1 VQWFNVVQ
9 NKIAPLKCS
18 TVKHFMKWCKQ
29 LQKRHTAMKK
39 FVLHNQHFIFIR
51 ESFKEWLD
59 ILGYSPSA
67 LYCLPRHVHE
77 LFYYLE
83 QNGITHIRQLEVSHV
98 RTYYQELKQR
108 ENQVYGGGLSN
119 SYLNKHLQALY
130 KFADYLR
137 QSGKIL
143 LPAIGIDWEA
153 DDTAEIIVLTPD
165 EIKLLY
171 KATEN
176 YNVGTELEPFNA
188 RDRAMLTIF
197 YGCGLRRNEG
207 YHLNIPDINFDR
219 RILRVRKGKNYKER
233 LVPFNKTNANYLQ
246 EYLYDWRPLI
256 VNDKKEDAFFISQRG
271 TRMDAQSMAMR
282 LKILQ
287 QRTDDIKLQEKN
299 VRLHVLRHSIAT
311 HLLQNGME
319 LEKIARFLGH
329 SSLES
334 TQIYTHL
341 AGIAIEQK
349 PQPYSN
355 IPKFTSNKY
364 VDDYE

>member
-1 VQWFNVVQ
+1 
-9 NKIAPLKCS
+9 
-18 TVKHFMKWCKQ
+18 
-29 LQKRHTAMKK
+29 MKK
-39 FVLHNQHFIFIR
+39 YPLNNQHFIYIR

-83 QNGITHIRQLEVSHV
+83 HNGINHIRQLTVQDI
-98 RTYYQELKQR
+98 RAYYGELKNR
-108 ENQVYGGGLSN
+108 ENHVHGGGLSN
-119 SYLNKHLQALY
+119 AYLNKHLQALY

-143 LPAIGIDWEA
+143 LPALCIDWET
-153 DDTAEIIVLTPD
+153 DDSAEIIVLTPE

-176 YNVGTELEPFNA
+176 YNIGTELEPFNS

-207 YHLNIPDINFDR
+207 YHLNIADINFDR

-233 LVPFNKTNANYLQ
+233 LVPFNKTNAEYLQ
-246 EYLYDWRPLI
+246 EYIYDWRPLI
-256 VNDKKEDAFFISQRG
+256 VKDKRDDAFFISQRG
-271 TRMDAQSMAMR
+271 IRMNAQSMALR

-287 QRTDDIKLQEKN
+287 QRTDDIILQQKN

-341 AGIAIEQK
+341 VNNEEGHKAL
-349 PQPYSN
+349 PQQRYSS
-355 IPKFTSNKY
+355 IPKFTTDKY
-364 VDDYE
+364 LSEDENTFR

>member
-1 VQWFNVVQ
+1 
-9 NKIAPLKCS
+9 
-18 TVKHFMKWCKQ
+18 
-29 LQKRHTAMKK
+29 MKK

-83 QNGITHIRQLEVSHV
+83 QHSIKHIKQLTVQQIRGHYS
-98 RTYYQELKQR
+98 QLKQR

-176 YNVGTELEPFNA
+176 YNVGTELEPVNS
-188 RDRAMLTIF
+188 RDRAMLSIF

-207 YHLNIPDINFDR
+207 YHINIADINFDR

-256 VNDKKEDAFFISQRG
+256 VTDKKDDAFFISQRG
-271 TRMDAQSMAMR
+271 TRMNTQSMAMR

-341 AGIAIEQK
+341 VNKDEDEKVLPAQR
-349 PQPYSN
+349 YNN
-355 IPKFTSNKY
+355 IPKFISNKY
-364 VDDYE
+364 LHEDEK

>member
-1 VQWFNVVQ
+1 
-9 NKIAPLKCS
+9 
-18 TVKHFMKWCKQ
+18 
-29 LQKRHTAMKK
+29 MKK
-39 FVLHNQHFIFIR
+39 YPLNNPHFVYIR

-83 QNGITHIRQLEVSHV
+83 QSNINHIKQLTVQHV
-98 RTYYQELKQR
+98 RAYYSELKNR
-108 ENQVYGGGLSN
+108 ENHVYGGGLSN
-119 SYLNKHLQALY
+119 AYLNKHLQALY

-143 LPAIGIDWEA
+143 LPALCIDWEA
-153 DDTAEIIVLTPD
+153 DDSEEITVLTTT

-171 KATEN
+171 KATEG
-176 YNVGTELEPFNA
+176 YNINTELEPFNA
-188 RDRAMLTIF
+188 RDRAMISIF

-207 YHLNIPDINFDR
+207 YHLNLTDINFDR

-233 LVPFNKTNANYLQ
+233 LVPFNKTNAEYLQ
-246 EYLYDWRPLI
+246 EYVYDWRPVI
-256 VNDKKEDAFFISQRG
+256 VTDKRNDAFFISQRG
-271 TRMDAQSMAMR
+271 TRMDTQSMAMR
-282 LKILQ
+282 LKLLQ
-287 QRTDDIKLQEKN
+287 QRTDDITLQQKN

-341 AGIAIEQK
+341 IHTDEEQK
-349 PQPYSN
+349 VLPAQRYSN
-355 IPKFTSNKY
+355 IQKFTSNKY
-364 VDDYE
+364 LQDDE

>member
-1 VQWFNVVQ
+1 
-9 NKIAPLKCS
+9 
-18 TVKHFMKWCKQ
+18 
-29 LQKRHTAMKK
+29 MKK
-39 FVLHNQHFIFIR
+39 YPLHNPHFVYIR

-83 QNGITHIRQLEVSHV
+83 QHSINHIKQLTVQHIREHYRQL
-98 RTYYQELKQR
+98 KNR

-119 SYLNKHLQALY
+119 AYLNKHLQALY
-130 KFADYLR
+130 KFSDYLR
-137 QSGKIL
+137 QSGKIT
-143 LPAIGIDWEA
+143 LPALCIDWEA
-153 DDTAEIIVLTPD
+153 DDSEEITVLTPT

-171 KATEN
+171 KATEG
-176 YNVGTELEPFNA
+176 YNIGTELEPFNS
-188 RDRAMLTIF
+188 RDRAMLSIY

-207 YHLNIPDINFDR
+207 YHLNLSDINFDR

-233 LVPFNKTNANYLQ
+233 LVPFNKTNAEYLQ
-246 EYLYDWRPLI
+246 EYVYDWRPLI
-256 VNDKKEDAFFISQRG
+256 VKDKRDDAFFISQRG
-271 TRMDAQSMAMR
+271 KRMDTQSMAMR

-287 QRTDDIKLQEKN
+287 QRTDDITLQQKN

-341 AGIAIEQK
+341 VNKDEEEKALPAQR
-349 PQPYSN
+349 YSN
-355 IPKFTSNKY
+355 IPK
-364 VDDYE
+364 YEIQQLSEDEL